1 MKTEKGRQ
9 QRLAT
14 GLVSDYAPALR
25 RTGVGNSHNELGR
38 ALENKSPAV
47 ASGGRNHDVFGEAD
61 LGGILAVEYVTGD
74 VLGLGKGLAA
84 GQDRV
89 AAVAVAALE
98 IIAAHAVF
106 GLGVAD
112 DRLDGGTAL
121 HLAPD
126 QSGHSADLAGDPD
139 PELLL
144 VIVAAIALVD
154 VDAAGFDPGQ
164 FFEVGERGCPCW
176 SASGAP

>member
-1 MKTEKGRQ
+1 M
-9 QRLAT
+9 
-14 GLVSDYAPALR
+14 
-25 RTGVGNSHNELGR
+25 
-38 ALENKSPAV
+38 
-47 ASGGRNHDVFGEAD
+47 
-61 LGGILAVEYVTGD
+61 
-74 VLGLGKGLAA
+74 
-84 GQDRV
+84 
-89 AAVAVAALE
+89 
-98 IIAAHAVF
+98 F

-164 FFEVGERGCPCW
+164 FFEVGDDRPQGVAIERIAVQRFGVEHEL
-176 SASGAP
+176 AAPGLRRGRLLGLVAGVATDTLQPNS